1 MSFQKGQSGNPAGRK
16 PGTKNRKIE
25 LLRSNDKRLQKKV
38 LKMALDGDP
47 VALRICA
54 DRLWPKIRPE
64 ALPVRVT
71 TTSSDL
77 ASQGAAI
84 IDAALSGKLTPDVL
98 RDLLSAL
105 ADQARL
111 IEFTEIE
118 ARLQALEGQE
128 PVAPWEQPS
137 KDKLPIRGRKRRL
150 SDERKLQKST

>member
-1 MSFQKGQSGNPAGRK
+1 MFKKGQSGNPAGRPK
-16 PGTKNRKIE
+16 GAR
-25 LLRSNDKRLQKKV
+25 DKRLALMLSNEKALQRKLV
-38 LKMALDGDP
+38 KMALGGD
-47 VALRICA
+47 VAAMRILA
-54 DRLWPKIRPE
+54 ERLWPKLRPE

-71 TTSSDL
+71 TASSDL

-118 ARLQALEGQE
+118 ERLQRLEGQE
-128 PVAPWEQPS
+128 PAVPWERPS

-150 SDERKLQKST
+150 KDEAKH

>member
-1 MSFQKGQSGNPAGRK
+1 MMSHERALQERVVKDALKGNSRAMQ
-16 PGTKNRKIE
+16 I
-25 LLRSNDKRLQKKV
+25 V
-38 LKMALDGDP
+38 
-47 VALRICA
+47 A

-71 TTSSDL
+71 TASSDL

-84 IDAALSGKLTPDVL
+84 IDAALTGKLTPDVL

-118 ARLQALEGQE
+118 ERLQRLEGQE
-128 PVAPWEQPS
+128 PAVPWERPS

-150 SDERKLQKST
+150 SDERKLQKSTR